1 MCKLENY
8 MANSCASGHTQPHTH
23 KRTLALARSAKTL
36 LTHSHLRALSLALDP
51 PRQKGCTLTH
61 THTHTNMKIISLSSN
76 HSIAATAPQT
86 QRQAPSASV
95 SALVSVS
102 VSVSTPAPSP
112 APAPHESN
120 LTNVLFM
127 FTDHHQLRLH
137 FDKTNKRGPQT
148 SQTRLRI
155 HSHIQLGLSDSDPT
169 RANKPDWCLTAQMTD
184 ELTSWLND
192 ELTNWRCDVSI

>member
-1 MCKLENY
+1 MLVAMCKLENY

-23 KRTLALARSAKTL
+23 TG
-36 LTHSHLRALSLALDP
+36 THSPWQDLPRLCSLIPICALSLTRTRPTQA
-51 PRQKGCTLTH
+51 KGLHPHTH
-61 THTHTNMKIISLSSN
+61 THTHKNMKIISLSSN

-95 SALVSVS
+95 SASVLVF

-169 RANKPDWCLTAQMTD
+169 RANKPD
-184 ELTSWLND
+184 
-192 ELTNWRCDVSI
+192 